1 MTLIPRSLHGK
12 LVAAMVALI
21 TVTGLSF
28 VALALT
34 TTRLYLEEVNQR
46 LHRTLAG
53 NLVAENDL
61 VRDEAINHEAL
72 EHAFHNLMIVN
83 PGIEVYLLDADGRIL
98 AFSAPPGKV
107 RRERIDLRPVAAFL
121 SGGSTFPIRGEDP
134 RDPAGHK
141 VFSAAPVMDRG
152 VLAGY
157 LYVVLGGEAYDSVAR
172 IFQSS
177 YILRFAAGAAA
188 AGLIVALG
196 AGVLAFV
203 WLTRRP
209 RRLSAAVEAFRQSDF
224 QEPLKLRGWR
234 PDPKGDEI
242 DRLALTVERMSE
254 RIVQQIAQLRGA
266 DTARRD
272 MVANISHDLRT
283 PLTSLQG
290 YLETIL
296 MKGEALSA
304 EDRRHYV
311 ELALKHSRRLGQLTE
326 ELFELAKLES
336 EQAPVQFET
345 FSLAE
350 LVQDVAQKFRLEA
363 DQRHIT
369 LDTEIP
375 QDAALVSADI
385 ALIERVL
392 ENLIEN
398 ALRYT
403 PKGGRVRLSLHPGA
417 GRIEASISDTGR
429 GIPAD
434 ELPHIFERFYRVEKA
449 RGDALDGTGLGL
461 AIVHRILELHG
472 SLIEVESELGVGTK
486 FRFALQS
493 AA

>member
-1 MTLIPRSLHGK
+1 MTLNPRSLHGK

-46 LHRTLAG
+46 LHRTLAE

-83 PGIEVYLLDADGRIL
+83 PGIEVYLLDADGRII

-121 SGGSTFPIRGEDP
+121 SGGSSFPIRGEDP

-172 IFQSS
+172 VFQSS

-296 MKGEALSA
+296 MKGVTLSTD
-304 EDRRHYV
+304 DRRHYV

-363 DQRHIT
+363 DQRQIA

-375 QDAALVSADI
+375 QDATLVSADI

>member
-1 MTLIPRSLHGK
+1 MTLVPRSLQGK

-21 TVTGLSF
+21 AVTGLSF
-28 VALALT
+28 IALAMA

-46 LHRTLAG
+46 LHRTLAE
-53 NLVAENDL
+53 NLVAENEL
-61 VRDEAINHEAL
+61 VRGDTINHAAL

-83 PGIEVYLLDADGRIL
+83 PGIEVYLLDAEGGIL

-107 RRERIDLRPVAAFL
+107 RRARIELGPVAAFL
-121 SGGSTFPIRGEDP
+121 GGGQAFPIRGEDP
-134 RDPAGHK
+134 RDPEGHK
-141 VFSAAPVMDRG
+141 VFSAAPILEDG
-152 VLAGY
+152 VLIGY

-172 IFQSS
+172 VFEGSF
-177 YILRFAAGAAA
+177 ILRLAAGVAV
-188 AGLIVALG
+188 AGLVLALA

-224 QEPLKLRGWR
+224 EAPLRLRGWR
-234 PDPKGDEI
+234 PDPQGDEI

-254 RIVQQIAQLRGA
+254 RIVRQIAQLRAA
-266 DTARRD
+266 DTDRRD

-283 PLTSLQG
+283 PLTALQG
-290 YLETIL
+290 YLETVLI
-296 MKGEALSA
+296 KGEGLSGD
-304 EDRRHYV
+304 ERRHYV
-311 ELALKHSRRLGQLTE
+311 ELALKHSQRLGRLTG

-336 EQAPVQFET
+336 DRPPVQIES

-363 DQRHIT
+363 EQRRIG
-369 LDTEIP
+369 LETEIP
-375 QDAALVSADI
+375 PDAALVTGDI

-403 PKGGRVRLSLHPGA
+403 PEGGRVSLSLIPDA
-417 GRIEASISDTGR
+417 GRIAAQIRDTGR
-429 GIPAD
+429 GIPREA
-434 ELPHIFERFYRVEKA
+434 LPRIFERFYRVEKA
-449 RGDALDGTGLGL
+449 RGDAQEGAGLGL
-461 AIVHRILELHG
+461 AIVQRILQLHD
-472 SLIEVESELGVGTK
+472 SAIEVESEPGVGTS
-486 FRFALQS
+486 FRFALP
-493 AA
+493 AAA